1 MKTQISSKNM
11 FGKVIS
17 ACLLQIIALN
27 SYLSSC
33 FIQILIKHILNN
45 LKCIW
50 EHFFFQLNLQQTTYF
65 WIRNGADY

>member
-33 FIQILIKHILNN
+33 FIQILIEHILNN

-50 EHFFFQLNLQQTTYF
+50 EHFFSVKHATNYLLLD
-65 WIRNGADY
+65 WKWR